1 MSCVG
6 FDDTDFAMKAEAKGS
21 FENSPKSWTFLHD
34 IWWFFTLFAFMCFL
48 TFALTNNNQ

>member
-21 FENSPKSWTFLHD
+21 FENSPKSWTFCMTYGGFLHC
-34 IWWFFTLFAFMCFL
+34 LPLCAF
-48 TFALTNNNQ
+48 